1 MKNEK
6 RKTKNIIFAKNNF
19 KSTMNIEDVR
29 FYCLLKENAEECF
42 PFDDET
48 LVFKV
53 NNKIFAILS
62 LSGDASL
69 TLKCNPERALELREY
84 HSEIVPGYHLNKKHW
99 NTLDLNGKLSDT
111 FIKELINHSFE
122 LVSYSIKKVKK

>member
-1 MKNEK
+1 
-6 RKTKNIIFAKNNF
+6 
-19 KSTMNIEDVR
+19 MNIEEIR
-29 FYCLLKENAEECF
+29 LYCLSKENAEECF

-69 TLKCNPERALELREY
+69 ALKCNPERAVELREY

-99 NTLDLNGKLSDT
+99 NTIDLNGNLSDSM
-111 FIKELINHSFE
+111 IKELINHSFE
-122 LVSYSIKKVKK
+122 LISYSIKKVKK